1 MTTAPL
7 PLNCP
12 KCARALTFLTSHRRM
27 DIRIYRCS
35 VHGEWHLG
43 PGGVFNSPKHTTPET
58 SPMLERHVNSD

>member
-1 MTTAPL
+1 MTPPL

-12 KCARALTFLTSHRRM
+12 KCPRALAFITSHQRM

-43 PGGVFNSPKHTTPET
+43 PGGVFYWPKHTTPK
-58 SPMLERHVNSD
+58 PGRMLERHVNSD